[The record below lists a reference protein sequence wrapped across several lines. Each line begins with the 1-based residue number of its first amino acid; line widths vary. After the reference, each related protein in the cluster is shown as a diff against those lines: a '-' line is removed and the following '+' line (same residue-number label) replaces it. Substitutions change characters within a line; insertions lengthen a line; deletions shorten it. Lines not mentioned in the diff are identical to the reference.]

1 MDWTLGLRDGGTE
14 SEISVEQVKNALRT
28 SGHSIKAVVPRTNR
42 CGNVDPS
49 FVCTASHL
57 ERYARLASP
66 MGGRGVW
73 EQSDQH
79 FSPEGT
85 ALRCGGICQ
94 RRHTRKAKHQP
105 LTTTTTRHRSDPRG
119 AGLQSVPPLH
129 DPDLG
134 GDGRQQRAVQPIRE
148 AVRAASEQPLA
159 GGSGD
164 RDALYRRARQS
175 AQSVRVFGESAGKC
189 DNRYTATYRGFDSYY

>member
-1 MDWTLGLRDGGTE
+1 MRRIVTSVSGPPRASTHRRRTAPPGPMTPPHAVPVVQRAYVLWIGLRDGGTE

-105 LTTTTTRHRSDPRG
+105 LTTTTTRHRSDPHVC
-119 AGLQSVPPLH
+119 LSP
-129 DPDLG
+129 
-134 GDGRQQRAVQPIRE
+134 
-148 AVRAASEQPLA
+148 
-159 GGSGD
+159 
-164 RDALYRRARQS
+164 
-175 AQSVRVFGESAGKC
+175 
-189 DNRYTATYRGFDSYY
+189 